1 MTTVAPELGG
11 SSLAAG
17 TKSLEIAGK
26 SPRQLFWSRLRRD
39 PAAMFGLAIIVLLG
53 LIAAF
58 AGVISDQL
66 TGHGPNDL
74 FQFEMTDEFGVPR
87 GPNSEFFFGADS
99 VGRDLFV
106 RVLYGARTTFLVAI
120 VATGASAIIGTFL
133 GLLAGY
139 FGRWADGI
147 VSRLIDVMLSIPAI
161 LLALG
166 LIAACG
172 SSKDGCL
179 GGVVDSGMPLV
190 IVIIV
195 LFGWCY
201 IARIV
206 RGQTLMLREQEFVEA
221 ARSIGAGN
229 ARIMFREM
237 LPNLI
242 APVVVYST
250 LLVPYAILFEAALSF
265 LGVGLPHT
273 TASWGQMLNDASGV
287 FTDAWWF
294 MVFPGVF
301 LLITMLAFNLL
312 GDAVRDALDPRT
324 GR

>member
-39 PAAMFGLAIIVLLG
+39 PAAMFGLGVIILLG

-58 AGVISDQL
+58 AGVISHQL
-66 TGHGPNDL
+66 TGHGPNDT
-74 FQFEMTDEFGVPR
+74 FQFEMTDEFGIPR
-87 GPNSEFFFGADS
+87 GPNGDFFFGADN

-106 RVLYGARTTFLVAI
+106 RVLYGARTMFLVAI
-120 VATGASAIIGTFL
+120 VATAVSVVIGTFL
-133 GLLAGY
+133 GLVAGY
-139 FGRWADGI
+139 FGRWADAI
-147 VSRLIDVMLSIPAI
+147 VSRLIEVMLSIPAI

-172 SSKDGCL
+172 STEEGCL
-179 GGVVDSGMPLV
+179 GGTVDSGMTLV

-195 LFGWCY
+195 LFGWSY

-221 ARSIGAGN
+221 ARSVGASHT
-229 ARIMFREM
+229 RIMVREM
-237 LPNLI
+237 LPNLV
-242 APVVVYST
+242 APIVVYAT
-250 LLVPYAILFEAALSF
+250 LLIPYAILFEAALSF

-273 TASWGQMLNDASGV
+273 TASWGGMLSDASAI
-287 FTDAWWF
+287 FTDA
-294 MVFPGVF
+294 
-301 LLITMLAFNLL
+301 
-312 GDAVRDALDPRT
+312 
-324 GR
+324 

>member
-1 MTTVAPELGG
+1 MTTVAPELGD

-39 PAAMFGLAIIVLLG
+39 RAAMFGLGIIVLLG

-58 AGVISDQL
+58 AGIISEQL

-74 FQFEMTDEFGVPR
+74 FQFEMTDEFGLPL
-87 GPNSEFFFGADS
+87 GPNGDFFFGADS

-120 VATGASAIIGTFL
+120 VATGAAAIIGTFL

-139 FGRWADGI
+139 FGRWADGL

-161 LLALG
+161 LLALA
-166 LIAACG
+166 LTAACG
-172 SSKDGCL
+172 STKQGCL
-179 GGVVDSGMPLV
+179 GGVVDRGRTLV

-195 LFGWCY
+195 LFGWPY

-221 ARSIGAGN
+221 ARAVGASN
-229 ARIMFREM
+229 ARIMFREL

-250 LLVPYAILFEAALSF
+250 LLIPYAILFEAGLSF
-265 LGVGLPHT
+265 LGVGLPQT
-273 TASWGQMLNDASGV
+273 TASWGQMLSDAAGI
-287 FTDAWWF
+287 FADAWWF

-301 LLITMLAFNLL
+301 LLTTMLAFNLL
-312 GDAVRDALDPRT
+312 GDGVRDALDPRT
-324 GR
+324 AR